1 MGYEMKGFPMIAGA
15 SPAKLGRLKKVEKI
29 INTIKKLF
37 KGSKKPKRYGERGQY
52 SRKEDMIKADEKYMQ
67 GSGSN

>member
-15 SPAKLGRLKKVEKI
+15 SPAKLGRLKKLKEV
-29 INTIKKLF
+29 IKKLF